1 MRLTDTANRRW
12 FRRARFRTAIVYMAS
27 VSILAGLTAFILYQ
41 VELHGSQSHVCPV
54 VEGMEQM
61 HASVHAFHVEQI
73 AHTLFWS
80 WLAMS
85 LTAGLVG
92 YFFAPFITRSAEEA
106 MENLVKSADAI
117 AHDMRT
123 PLARLSVR
131 AEMAVAKQENLE
143 TFAGEVMGE
152 TESLISLVNTYLEIA
167 RTERNGDEEKKTEVD
182 LTEVVRE
189 VSDLFGPSAESL
201 GMKFIV
207 DVPADPIAYSCTR
220 GKMIRV
226 VGNLVDNAIKY
237 SALGCTVSVRLAR
250 RMGRITLEVSDNGP
264 GIPKEDQ
271 KHIFETFYRGKTHS
285 GEGTGLGLALVHA
298 IVSSYG
304 GSISLESR
312 PDAGTTFR
320 VTL

>member
-12 FRRARFRTAIVYMAS
+12 FRRARFRTASVYMAS

-61 HASVHAFHVEQI
+61 HASVLAFHVEQI

-189 VSDLFGPSAESL
+189 VADLFGPSAE
-201 GMKFIV
+201 
-207 DVPADPIAYSCTR
+207 
-220 GKMIRV
+220 
-226 VGNLVDNAIKY
+226 
-237 SALGCTVSVRLAR
+237 
-250 RMGRITLEVSDNGP
+250 
-264 GIPKEDQ
+264 
-271 KHIFETFYRGKTHS
+271 
-285 GEGTGLGLALVHA
+285 
-298 IVSSYG
+298 
-304 GSISLESR
+304 
-312 PDAGTTFR
+312 
-320 VTL
+320 

>member
-12 FRRARFRTAIVYMAS
+12 FRRARFRTAIVYMLS

-41 VELHGSQSHVCPV
+41 VELHSSQSHVCHV
-54 VEGMEQM
+54 VEEV
-61 HASVHAFHVEQI
+61 SPVHDKVLEFHVQQI
-73 AHTLFWS
+73 AETLFWS

-131 AEMAVAKQENLE
+131 AEMAVAKQENIE
-143 TFAGEVMGE
+143 SFAGEVMGE

-167 RTERNGDEEKKTEVD
+167 RTERNGEVETKSEVD

-189 VSDLFGPSAESL
+189 VADLFAPSAEAL
-201 GMKFIV
+201 GMKFDV
-207 DVPADPIAYSCTR
+207 DLPAEPVVYSCTR

-237 SALGCTVSVRLAR
+237 SSLGGRISVRLAR
-250 RMGRITLEVSDNGP
+250 RLGRITLEVSDNGP

-304 GSISLESR
+304 GSISLESK
-312 PDAGTTFR
+312 PDIGTTFR

>member
-12 FRRARFRTAIVYMAS
+12 FRLARFRTALVYMGS
-27 VSILAGLTAFILYQ
+27 VSILAGITCFALYE
-41 VELHGSQSHVCPV
+41 VELHSSQSHVCHV
-54 VEGMEQM
+54 VETVSPM
-61 HASVHAFHVEQI
+61 HDAVLAFHVEQI

-85 LTAGLVG
+85 LTAGIVG
-92 YFFAPFITRSAEEA
+92 YLFAPYITRSAEEA
-106 MENLVKSADAI
+106 MENLVRSADAI

-131 AEMAVAKQENLE
+131 AEMAVAKKEDIE

-152 TESLISLVNTYLEIA
+152 TESLVSLVNTYLEIA
-167 RTERNGDEEKKTEVD
+167 RTERSGEEEDKSAVD

-189 VSDLFGPSAESL
+189 VADLFGPSAEAL
-201 GMKFIV
+201 GMKLSI
-207 DVPADPIAYSCTR
+207 DVPSDPVVFSCTR
-220 GKMIRV
+220 GKMVRV
-226 VGNLVDNAIKY
+226 IGNLVDNAIKY
-237 SALGCTVSVRLAR
+237 STLGGKIAVRLAQR
-250 RMGRITLEVSDNGP
+250 SGRVVLEVSDNGP
-264 GIPKEDQ
+264 GISKNDQ

-304 GSISLESR
+304 GSISLESK

>member
-12 FRRARFRTAIVYMAS
+12 FRLARFRTALVYMVS
-27 VSILAGLTAFILYQ
+27 VSVLTGIVGFIIYQ
-41 VELHGSQSHVCPV
+41 VELHASQSHVCPV
-54 VEGMEQM
+54 IADMEEM
-61 HASVHAFHVEQI
+61 HVAVLAFHVEQI

-80 WLAMS
+80 WLAIS

-92 YFFAPFITRSAEEA
+92 YLFAPYITRSAEEA
-106 MENLVKSADAI
+106 MENLVQSADAI

-131 AEMAVAKQENLE
+131 AEMAVAKHEDIE

-167 RTERNGDEEKKTEVD
+167 RMARTGDGGVRSEVD
-182 LTEVVRE
+182 LAEVVRE
-189 VSDLFGPSAESL
+189 VVDLFGPSAEAFGL
-201 GMKFIV
+201 TL
-207 DVPADPIAYSCTR
+207 DVELPHEPVVFSCVR
-220 GKMIRV
+220 GKMMRV

-237 SALGCTVSVRLAR
+237 SMRGEDIVIRLAR
-250 RMGRITLEVSDNGP
+250 RLGRVVLEVSDNGP
-264 GIPKEDQ
+264 GIPPEDQ

-298 IVSSYG
+298 IVTAYG
-304 GSISLESR
+304 GTIALDSK
-312 PDAGTTFR
+312 PGQGTTFR

>member
-12 FRRARFRTAIVYMAS
+12 FRLARFRTALVYMGS
-27 VSILAGLTAFILYQ
+27 VSILAGITCFALYE
-41 VELHGSQSHVCPV
+41 VELHSSQSHVCHV
-54 VEGMEQM
+54 VETVSPM
-61 HASVHAFHVEQI
+61 HDAVLAFHVEQI

-85 LTAGLVG
+85 LTAGIVG
-92 YFFAPFITRSAEEA
+92 YLFAPYITRSAEEA
-106 MENLVKSADAI
+106 MENLVRSADAI

-131 AEMAVAKQENLE
+131 AEMAVAKKEDIE

-152 TESLISLVNTYLEIA
+152 TESLVSLVNTYLEIA
-167 RTERNGDEEKKTEVD
+167 RTERSGEEEDKSAVD

-189 VSDLFGPSAESL
+189 VADLFGPSAEAL
-201 GMKFIV
+201 GMKLSI
-207 DVPADPIAYSCTR
+207 DVPSDPVVFSCTR
-220 GKMIRV
+220 GKMVRV
-226 VGNLVDNAIKY
+226 IGNLVDNAIKY
-237 SALGCTVSVRLAR
+237 STLGGKIAVRLAQR
-250 RMGRITLEVSDNGP
+250 SGRVVLEVSDNGP
-264 GIPKEDQ
+264 GISKNDQ

-304 GSISLESR
+304 GTISVESA
-312 PDAGTTFR
+312 PDIGTTFK
-320 VTL
+320 VVL

>member
-12 FRRARFRTAIVYMAS
+12 FRLARFRTALVYMGS
-27 VSILAGLTAFILYQ
+27 VSILAGITCFALYE
-41 VELHGSQSHVCPV
+41 VELHSSQSHVCHV
-54 VEGMEQM
+54 VETVSSM
-61 HASVHAFHVEQI
+61 HDAVLAFHVEQI

-85 LTAGLVG
+85 LTAGIVG
-92 YFFAPFITRSAEEA
+92 YLFAPYITRSAEEA
-106 MENLVKSADAI
+106 MENLVRSADAI

-131 AEMAVAKQENLE
+131 AEMAVAKKEDIE

-152 TESLISLVNTYLEIA
+152 TESLVSLVNTYLEIA
-167 RTERNGDEEKKTEVD
+167 RTERNGDEEKKSEVD

-189 VSDLFGPSAESL
+189 VADLFGPSAEAL
-201 GMKFIV
+201 GMKLSI
-207 DVPADPIAYSCTR
+207 DVPSDPVVFSCTR
-220 GKMIRV
+220 GKMVRV
-226 VGNLVDNAIKY
+226 IGNLVDNAIKY
-237 SALGCTVSVRLAR
+237 STLGGKIAVRLAQR
-250 RMGRITLEVSDNGP
+250 SGRVVLEVSDNGP
-264 GIPKEDQ
+264 GISKNDQ

-304 GSISLESR
+304 GSISLESK

>member
-1 MRLTDTANRRW
+1 MRLTDAANRRW
-12 FRRARFRTAIVYMAS
+12 FRLARLRTAVVYMAS
-27 VSILAGLTAFILYQ
+27 VSILAGITCFALYQ
-41 VELHGSQSHVCPV
+41 VELHSSQRHVCHV
-54 VEGMEQM
+54 VEAVSPM
-61 HASVHAFHVEQI
+61 HDAVVAFHVQQI

-85 LTAGLVG
+85 LTAGIVG
-92 YFFAPFITRSAEEA
+92 YLFAPYITRSAEEA

-131 AEMAVAKQENLE
+131 AEMAVAKHEDLE

-152 TESLISLVNTYLEIA
+152 TESLVSLVNTYLEIA
-167 RTERNGDEEKKTEVD
+167 RTERNGEETEKTEVD

-189 VSDLFGPSAESL
+189 VAELFGPSAEAL
-201 GMKFIV
+201 GMKLQLEIPETPIV
-207 DVPADPIAYSCTR
+207 FSCTR
-220 GKMIRV
+220 GKMVRV

-237 SALGCTVSVRLAR
+237 ATLGGKVVVRLSR
-250 RMGRITLEVSDNGP
+250 RANRVVLEVSDNGP
-264 GIPKEDQ
+264 GIAREDQ

-298 IVSSYG
+298 IVMSYG
-304 GSISLESR
+304 GTITLDSKPE
-312 PDAGTTFR
+312 AGTTFR
-320 VTL
+320 VVL

>member
-1 MRLTDTANRRW
+1 MRLTDAANRRW
-12 FRRARFRTAIVYMAS
+12 FRRARLRTAFVYMAS

-41 VELHGSQSHVCPV
+41 VELHGSQGHVCHV
-54 VEGMEQM
+54 VETVSPM
-61 HASVHAFHVEQI
+61 HDAVLAFHVEQI

-80 WLAMS
+80 WLAVS
-85 LTAGLVG
+85 LTAGVVG
-92 YFFAPFITRSAEEA
+92 YLFAPYITRSAEEA
-106 MENLVKSADAI
+106 MENLVQSADAI

-131 AEMAVAKQENLE
+131 AEMAVAKHADIE

-167 RTERNGDEEKKTEVD
+167 RTERNGEGGARTDVD
-182 LTEVVRE
+182 LAEVVRE
-189 VSDLFGPSAESL
+189 VVDLFGPSAEAL
-201 GMKFIV
+201 GMTLKAEL
-207 DVPADPIAYSCTR
+207 PEDPIVFSCVR
-220 GKMIRV
+220 GKMMRV

-237 SALGCTVSVRLAR
+237 STLGGKVSVRLAR
-250 RMGRITLEVSDNGP
+250 RYGHVVLEVSDNGP

-298 IVSSYG
+298 IVTSYG
-304 GSISLESR
+304 GSVTLESK
-312 PDAGTTFR
+312 PDAGTTFK

>member
-12 FRRARFRTAIVYMAS
+12 FRRARLRTACVYMAS

-41 VELHGSQSHVCPV
+41 VELHSSQSHVCHV
-54 VEGMEQM
+54 VETVSPM
-61 HASVHAFHVEQI
+61 HAAVLEFHVQQI
-73 AHTLFWS
+73 AETLFWS

-92 YFFAPFITRSAEEA
+92 YLFAPFITRSAEEA

-131 AEMAVAKQENLE
+131 AEMAVARHEDIEN
-143 TFAGEVMGE
+143 FAGEVMGE

-167 RTERNGDEEKKTEVD
+167 RTERNGEEEQKTDVD
-182 LTEVVRE
+182 LTEVARE
-189 VSDLFGPSAESL
+189 VADLFGPSAEAL
-201 GMKFIV
+201 GMKLTL
-207 DVPADPIAYSCTR
+207 DVPTGPLVFPCTR
-220 GKMIRV
+220 GKMVRV
-226 VGNLVDNAIKY
+226 IGNLVDNAIKY
-237 SALGCTVSVRLAR
+237 STLGGTIRLALAR
-250 RMGRITLEVSDNGP
+250 RAGHLVLEVADDGP
-264 GIPKEDQ
+264 GIAREDQ
-271 KHIFETFYRGKTHS
+271 NHIFETFYRGKTHS

-298 IVSSYG
+298 IVTSYG
-304 GSISLESR
+304 GTIALDSK
-312 PDAGTTFR
+312 PDQGTTFR